1 MPRNLWKRRK
11 DLLHRPA
18 VKSLPN
24 QNRTGGRTYRMK
36 DIDVLKKQLRLMADR
51 LIEEGKRIPDEPLV
65 IEYDNGG
72 GQSGIREN
80 PFYPAYEKL
89 LTSYSKTLSAVKSMA
104 GSDDAAEISSLDTLR
119 SRFKVAK

>member
-1 MPRNLWKRRK
+1 
-11 DLLHRPA
+11 
-18 VKSLPN
+18 
-24 QNRTGGRTYRMK
+24 MK

-104 GSDDAAEISSLDTLR
+104 VSDDAAEISSLDTLR